1 MEARSVR
8 EQAGR
13 IQVTV
18 VEGGCEVELVGEI
31 DASLRDQASESMV
44 DVLASRGTVVVDASQ
59 VTFIDS
65 TGLAFLFQ
73 LKQVTESEDRQL
85 HLRNPARVVTDLI
98 EVAGMSDVLPIQ
110 RD

>member
-1 MEARSVR
+1 VR

-13 IQVTV
+13 IRVTV
-18 VEGGCEVELVGEI
+18 VEGGCEVELAGEI

-44 DVLASRGTVVVDASQ
+44 DVLASQGTVVVDASQ

-73 LKQVTESEDRQL
+73 LKQVTQAEDREL